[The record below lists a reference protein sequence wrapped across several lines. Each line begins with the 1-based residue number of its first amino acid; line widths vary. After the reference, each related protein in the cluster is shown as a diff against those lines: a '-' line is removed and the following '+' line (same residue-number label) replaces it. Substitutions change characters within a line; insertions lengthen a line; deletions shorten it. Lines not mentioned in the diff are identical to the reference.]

1 MATRVIFKNILSDPL
16 EGFNVSKYVTPIFYA
31 GYYYSSENNGD
42 QYFAAVNCTEKF
54 ANMPQQMLN

>member
-1 MATRVIFKNILSDPL
+1 L
-16 EGFNVSKYVTPIFYA
+16 KYVTPIFYA
-31 GYYYSSENNGD
+31 GYDNDQYNISGG